1 MVAGLATLQT
11 MTPQAYKK
19 IGSLTQKLG
28 VELNAT
34 FAQAG
39 VEAQVT
45 VVGSLFRVHFLP
57 TVPRNYREA
66 AQEDELMQRWLFFSL
81 LNQGIHWGYGGNVSL
96 PMEDSHIEKLISG
109 VGIALQQL

>member
-1 MVAGLATLQT
+1 MALYDPTSGPPKIPHSGTYNANPLSMVAGLATLQT

-19 IGSLTQKLG
+19 IGSLRQKLG

-57 TVPRNYREA
+57 TVPRN
-66 AQEDELMQRWLFFSL
+66 
-81 LNQGIHWGYGGNVSL
+81 
-96 PMEDSHIEKLISG
+96 
-109 VGIALQQL
+109 